1 MVDLLEL
8 ASAWLDDQRKL
19 FLSRPVTYS
28 RGEATV
34 AILATVGKTT
44 FEIDSTTGV
53 TETFESRDYI
63 VLVADLAINGAP
75 LKPQRGDTITDV
87 QSGQTLVYEV
97 TGPGHEPCWRWS
109 SPYRTSR
116 RIHTKQVG
124 GP

>member
-8 ASAWLDDQRKL
+8 ASAWLDEQRKL
-19 FLSRPVTYS
+19 YLSRLVTYS

-63 VLVADLAINGAP
+63 V
-75 LKPQRGDTITDV
+75 RGDTITDV